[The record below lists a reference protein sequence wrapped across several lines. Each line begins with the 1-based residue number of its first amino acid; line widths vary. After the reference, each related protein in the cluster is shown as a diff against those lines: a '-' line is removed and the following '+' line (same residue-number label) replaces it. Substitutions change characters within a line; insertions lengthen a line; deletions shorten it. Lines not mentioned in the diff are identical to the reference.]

1 MINLSLK
8 IMQIG
13 HKETWGNTHI
23 QNKWIWVNAKTE
35 YILSIWHIWYAIYEN
50 KDHNKLYLKITKE
63 VMYDTEIVKQ
73 V

>member
-50 KDHNKLYLKITKE
+50 KDHNKL
-63 VMYDTEIVKQ
+63 
-73 V
+73 